1 MCVCKRASSVV
12 CVSVCVIE
20 CVCVRERAVSCVSV
34 CVCVSGALA
43 GLSANLDQDKNTWRD
58 GELSMNEEDLHHRS
72 HTHSLILCFLP
83 YFSYTH
89 TDTDTDTHT
98 QTQICCV

>member
-1 MCVCKRASSVV
+1 M
-12 CVSVCVIE
+12 
-20 CVCVRERAVSCVSV
+20 SCVSV
-34 CVCVSGALA
+34 CVCVSGAESGLALA

-89 TDTDTDTHT
+89 TDTHT
-98 QTQICCV
+98 QTHAHTHTHTHTDFLCLSVSK